1 MKPDTKRPA
10 GFYWVRF
17 EGQVIVAE
25 YSRKGKCNGCATRTP
40 HWHVPA
46 AAIALRD
53 NQVCELLSKRLE
65 VPKVL

>member
-10 GFYWVRF
+10 GFYWIRF

-25 YSRKGKCNGCATRTP
+25 YSPARKCKACTLSTP
-40 HWHVPA
+40 HWHVPGSA
-46 AAIALRD
+46 TPFGD
-53 NQVCELLSKRLE
+53 HQVCEILSKRLE